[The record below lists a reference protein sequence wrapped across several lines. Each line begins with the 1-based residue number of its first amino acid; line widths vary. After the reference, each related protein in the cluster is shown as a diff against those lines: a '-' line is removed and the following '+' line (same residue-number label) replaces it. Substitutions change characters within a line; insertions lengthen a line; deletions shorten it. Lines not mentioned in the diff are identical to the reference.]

1 MTLLLFFILTDA
13 PAQKD
18 KPTRKERVE
27 AARTVVAAVVEAAR
41 ANAKLDTPTKGD
53 ALTEAYVKAAALA
66 AKKLPQD
73 RSAWAFAMGLGVALD
88 RSTMLRTNL
97 LTRSTWR
104 EIETDA
110 ERKKRLEVLGEPT
123 THGRFDLTQHFWIS
137 AALTALWGP
146 KQAEAAGVLK
156 EWMDSADGGSGFSFA
171 DLAADLGGVEL
182 ASRVIDRPALLAGL
196 TKGFAV
202 KDHCPAP
209 KGLEEGIKRKDF
221 EKRFGSTEDERFVK
235 ELEALKKKVTA
246 LPAYREKK

>member
-1 MTLLLFFILTDA
+1 MTLLLFILLADA

-18 KPTRKERVE
+18 KVDRK
-27 AARTVVAAVVEAAR
+27 ARIESARAVTSAVVEAAR
-41 ANAKLDTPTKGD
+41 ANAKLDRPKKGD
-53 ALTEAYVKAAALA
+53 ELTEAYVKAAALA
-66 AKKLPQD
+66 AKKLPDD

-123 THGRFDLTQHFWIS
+123 THGRHDLTQHFWVS
-137 AALTALWGP
+137 AALTALWGA

-156 EWMDSADGGSGFSFA
+156 EWLDSADGGSGFSFA
-171 DLAADLGGVEL
+171 DLAADLAGIEL
-182 ASRVIDRPALLAGL
+182 ASRVLDRPALLADVA
-196 TKGFAV
+196 KGFAV

-221 EKRFGSTEDERFVK
+221 EKRFGSTDDERFVK
-235 ELEALKKKVTA
+235 ELEALRKKVKGM
-246 LPAYREKK
+246 PAYRVR